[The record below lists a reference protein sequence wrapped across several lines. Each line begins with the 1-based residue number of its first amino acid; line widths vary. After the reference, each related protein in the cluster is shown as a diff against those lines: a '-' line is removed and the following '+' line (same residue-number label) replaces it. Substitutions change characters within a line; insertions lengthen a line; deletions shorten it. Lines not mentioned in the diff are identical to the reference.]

1 MTARSSRITCAALAG
16 LLALIPPADAQ
27 KKPKKPKR
35 PRALETKVENYYGGV
50 FLIGDGGIPNG
61 PCFRIH
67 GRVTAGGF
75 FNELK
80 SFATDDGTIF
90 RLGPEEVTDFPDTL
104 NLAMTIR
111 DQPCETGLQPGTSS
125 GYLTRQEMS
134 SLKLSLYWKQGVDM
148 RPAGKIS
155 VISVSAEPIEPYATN
170 LANTLPERYV
180 WSYQLEVPAEGVPL
194 TDSLVLIFRTTDD
207 HIVARVAARL

>member
-1 MTARSSRITCAALAG
+1 MAARASRMICAALAAF
-16 LLALIPPADAQ
+16 LPLVPSATAQ
-27 KKPKKPKR
+27 KKPKKPK
-35 PRALETKVENYYGGV
+35 PLETKVENYYGGV

-90 RLGPEEVTDFPDTL
+90 RLGPEEVTEFPDTL
-104 NLAMTIR
+104 DLTMTIR
-111 DQPCETGLQPGTSS
+111 DLPCEIGLQPGTLGS
-125 GYLTRQEMS
+125 YLTREEMG
-134 SLKLSLYWKQGVDM
+134 SLKLSLYWKHGVEM

-155 VISVSAEPIEPYATN
+155 VVSSSADPIEPYAKK
-170 LANTLPERYV
+170 LASTLPERYV
-180 WSYQLEVPAEGVPL
+180 WSYKLEVPSEGVPL
-194 TDSLVLIFRTTDD
+194 TDSLVLIFRTMQG
-207 HIVARVAARL
+207 HVVARVAARL